1 MSKIEVSISDYHAE
15 AKDCLFSEEQP
26 NLYIL
31 KNIHFETSH
40 LQHIILESQMEMIF
54 LKVNQHHFSNS
65 VKRESIFGSKL
76 IHKS

>member
-15 AKDCLFSEEQP
+15 AKDCLFSEERP

-54 LKVNQHHFSNS
+54 LKVNQHHFLHLSK
-65 VKRESIFGSKL
+65 KRINFWPKAYS
-76 IHKS
+76 